1 MRENHFYLYIL
12 KSKNKVEKI
21 IKKQAK
27 IFIDFYARVKSK
39 ITKIVA
45 NSTKKP
51 HKSIKYAKD
60 RRKNILNRV
69 ITEGSRM
76 INYFHRRTKGVT
88 KMTDTYEKFLI
99 YTEEFDIV
107 QDFSDREIGVLL
119 RALIHFAKTGEEKEL
134 NSKIRYVFKFMAS
147 HMKRDRE
154 SYNNMIEKKRASG
167 KKGAEARY
175 GKKTYETESKENPKT
190 EESKKDF
197 EEKNTSKHE
206 EKQTKETYYSKD
218 TKPKEAVDSKELSL
232 KEKDRNEASPKEK
245 DTNELSSNEEIN
257 VKNATEIEKP
267 VILKDSAALKRE
279 NDIKYLNSIIE
290 ARESQKSQKEGGF
303 NKISSIDVPEPYFP
317 ADFGNYNSKANSST
331 PADET
336 RLNAQFDEF
345 WEHYPKKH
353 DRESARASYFALC
366 PSEDTHKTIIDS
378 LKKQR
383 KTEEWER
390 ENGRFIP
397 HPSRWLNGKRW
408 EDKISQSNIHDDSF
422 DVDEFYKA
430 ALRKSTKDY
439 VI

>member
-1 MRENHFYLYIL
+1 
-12 KSKNKVEKI
+12 
-21 IKKQAK
+21 
-27 IFIDFYARVKSK
+27 
-39 ITKIVA
+39 
-45 NSTKKP
+45 
-51 HKSIKYAKD
+51 
-60 RRKNILNRV
+60 
-69 ITEGSRM
+69 
-76 INYFHRRTKGVT
+76 
-88 KMTDTYEKFLI
+88 MTDTYEKFLI

-175 GKKTYETESKENPKT
+175 GKKTYETEAKEFSKS
-190 EESKKDF
+190 EELYKGS
-197 EEKNTSKHE
+197 E
-206 EKQTKETYYSKD
+206 EKQTKDTYYSK
-218 TKPKEAVDSKELSL
+218 EAVNLKELSL
-232 KEKDRNEASPKEK
+232 KEKDKNEATPKEK
-245 DTNELSSNEEIN
+245 DTNELSSKEEIV
-257 VKNATEIEKP
+257 VKNVTEIEKP
-267 VILKDSAALKRE
+267 IILKDSAALKRE

-303 NKISSIDVPEPYFP
+303 NKISSIDTPEPYFP

-331 PADET
+331 PTDET

-353 DRESARASYFALC
+353 DRESARASYFALR
-366 PSEDTHKTIIDS
+366 PSEDTHKTIIEA
-378 LKKQR
+378 LKNQR

-408 EDKISQSNIHDDSF
+408 EDKITKPCSNDDSF

-430 ALRKSTKDY
+430 ALRKSTKHYENVDVY
-439 VI
+439 